1 MSWRRRRKASAILPR
16 KEALYSRMATA
27 VSFDLN
33 GKASPEAARK

>member
-1 MSWRRRRKASAILPR
+1 MAPSPEGVGYTPR

-33 GKASPEAARK
+33 GKASAEAARK